1 MTTVL
6 NTLLLIKSIH
16 HYLILFANTAE
27 RLNMTEFKE
36 NDLLLWPHRDSY
48 LLEILNGTY
57 SVESARED
65 LQSLV
70 DRENDAD
77 EEDPDEIDESGYS
90 RNDEDWFFDDKDD

>member
-16 HYLILFANTAE
+16 HYLILFANAAE
-27 RLNMTEFKE
+27 RINMTEFKE

-70 DRENDAD
+70 DRD
-77 EEDPDEIDESGYS
+77 
-90 RNDEDWFFDDKDD
+90 RNEVKHD